1 MRTAK
6 LLTTGFALLVLVQVV
21 LLKPYRVPSASM
33 VPTFEP
39 GDRVL
44 AALHWY
50 ALVGPGRGD
59 VVVFHPNGLENNV
72 FRSRRASTRTFVKR
86 IVALP
91 GETAGSVAGHVYIC
105 RPGVRPGVKTA
116 PERTQGCV
124 FLAEPYTRG
133 PTFQCSGD
141 EGYGPEAVPAGQYLL
156 LGDNRADSEDSRC
169 FGTVT
174 RGQIVGRVLARYWP
188 FGRVG
193 AP

>member
-6 LLTTGFALLVLVQVV
+6 ILTIGFALLLLVQVV

-33 VPTFEP
+33 VPTLEP

-50 ALVGPGRGD
+50 GLVDPGRGD
-59 VVVFHPNGLENNV
+59 IVVFHPNGLEDAV
-72 FRSRRASTRTFVKR
+72 FRSRRASSRTFVKR
-86 IVALP
+86 IVGLP
-91 GETAGSVAGHVYIC
+91 GETAGSVEGHVYIC
-105 RPGVRPGVKTA
+105 RRGVRPGVETA
-116 PERTQGCV
+116 PEHTPGCA

-133 PTFQCSGD
+133 LTFQCSG
-141 EGYGPEAVPAGQYLL
+141 EEEYGPETVPAGEYLL

-169 FGTVT
+169 FGTVP
-174 RGQIVGRVLARYWP
+174 RGQILGRVLARYWP
-188 FGRVG
+188 FGRIG

>member
-6 LLTTGFALLVLVQVV
+6 ILTIAFGLLVLVQVV
-21 LLKPYRVPSASM
+21 LLKPYRIPSASM

-50 ALVGPGRGD
+50 GLADPGRGD
-59 VVVFHPNGLENNV
+59 IVVFHPNGLDDAV
-72 FRSRRASTRTFVKR
+72 FRSRRASSRTFVKR
-86 IVALP
+86 IVGLP
-91 GETAGSVAGHVYIC
+91 GETAGSVEGHVYIC
-105 RPGVRPGVKTA
+105 RRGVRPGVETA
-116 PERTQGCV
+116 PEHTPGCA

-133 PTFQCSGD
+133 LTFQCSGD
-141 EGYGPEAVPAGQYLL
+141 EEYGPETVPAGEYLL

-169 FGTVT
+169 FGTVR

-188 FGRVG
+188 FGRIG

>member
-6 LLTTGFALLVLVQVV
+6 ILTIGFAVLVLAQVV
-21 LLKPYRVPSASM
+21 LLKPYRIPSASM

-50 ALVGPGRGD
+50 ALAAPGRGD
-59 VVVFHPNGLENNV
+59 VVVFHPNGRDDNV

-91 GETAGSVAGHVYIC
+91 GETAGSVAGHVYLC
-105 RPGVRPGVKTA
+105 RPGVRPSVETA
-116 PERTQGCV
+116 PERTEGCAFV
-124 FLAEPYTRG
+124 AEPYTRG
-133 PTFQCSGD
+133 LTFQCSGD
-141 EGYGPEAVPAGQYLL
+141 EAYGPETVPAGRYLL

-169 FGTVT
+169 FGTVP
-174 RGQIVGRVLARYWP
+174 RAQIVGRVLARYWP
-188 FGRVG
+188 FGRIG
-193 AP
+193 SP